1 MWLWLWRAQAK
12 VMMRMLAYM
21 TESIKDAFMV
31 DELRDRT
38 GEMLGYFLDHLV
50 GKKSKDLK
58 VGGRHYVIRVL
69 E

>member
-1 MWLWLWRAQAK
+1 MFRFFDFAQAK

-31 DELRDRT
+31 DELRART
-38 GEMLGYFLDHLV
+38 AEMLGYFLDHLV

-58 VGGRHYVIRVL
+58 VKTL
-69 E
+69 CSTKS